1 MANDAATASPG
12 VLGSLTALSGALLA
26 ILYTRLA
33 LLRVDIEEER
43 LHFFSLLVTTL
54 ALLFCLGIGVILA
67 CILLIAFFWNTYPL
81 RVLAILSAGFI
92 AMAVLLGLLA
102 LHKIKHKPQ
111 LFSTSMDE
119 LGKDIQAMKTS
130 P

>member
-1 MANDAATASPG
+1 MAKDAATASPG

-54 ALLFCLGIGVILA
+54 AMLFFLGAGLVLA
-67 CILLIAFFWNTYPL
+67 CILLIAVFWNTYPL
-81 RVLAILSAGFI
+81 HVLAILSAGFI
-92 AMAVLLGLLA
+92 TIAVLLGLVA

-111 LFSTSMDE
+111 LFSTSLNE
-119 LGKDIQAMKTS
+119 LGKDREAMKA
-130 P
+130 PL